1 MPFCFEVRFRTSRPI
16 DADRLE
22 TEITPA
28 TFKQPLRFWR
38 PWGTA
43 TDEGWLAIGSRGYTT
58 REEAGNSG
66 VRVQNALL
74 MGAAKREVGVGFT
87 GRGAVSGVS
96 VFGGGQLDI
105 VDPGAPLPVPL
116 KGPELIDIV
125 INALESHLELT
136 SNQRVAAELLNDS
149 FFEMPPEARFLL
161 RVSAV
166 EALCPQADQ
175 TEAFRSLVARVLAS
189 IPADPSNQIK
199 ETLERVAKRQT
210 VRSAYMSKIK
220 QLLGNDKAKRFD
232 ALYRQRSDFLHDGA
246 GRGTLGEAANAALG
260 ICWNLLLADIDRA
273 QRLANES
280 AEARGF

>member
-1 MPFCFEVRFRTSRPI
+1 VLFCFEVRFRTSRPI
-16 DADRLE
+16 DANRLE

-28 TFKQPLRFWR
+28 KFKQPLRFWR

-43 TDEGWLAIGSRGYTT
+43 KDEGWLAIESRGYTT

-87 GRGAVSGVS
+87 GHGAVSGVNI
-96 VFGGGQLDI
+96 FGGGQLDI
-105 VDPGAPLPVPL
+105 FDPGAPLPVPL

-125 INALESHLELT
+125 TNALESHLELT

-175 TEAFRSLVARVLAS
+175 AEAFRGLVARALAS

-232 ALYRQRSDFLHDGA
+232 ALYRRRSDFLHDGA
-246 GRGTLGEAANAALG
+246 GRGTLGEAANAALE
-260 ICWNLLLADIDRA
+260 ISWNLLLADIDCA